1 MTARHERAQLVRL
14 RRQQIASLALAV
26 VSCCLPGLGLALD
39 GGLRLAATATPDHWQ
54 GVDFDRADFDAIR
67 RLVARQYIEPRI
79 DLKRAWVAAA
89 NGALGRLDPSW
100 ELLPRAF
107 VAAQRP
113 GAPETG
119 SPGKAVIP
127 FRCGGRVVAGIVLQQ
142 LPSETR
148 ITMQDDRDSETAW
161 RERAARKRRRQQE
174 LHKAW
179 RQHGF
184 GRRQFDC
191 AMAAAKGRLA
201 KSAGAPS
208 RPRADVTRLWIE
220 AANGLLRSLD
230 PHSMVISRKAWDA
243 ATSRTQDASF
253 EGIGAILTQHGG
265 RILVENPMRGLP
277 AWQAGLRAGDELVS
291 VDEREV
297 VGLQL
302 DAVVQLIRGPRDTEV
317 VLGIRREASS
327 APVKLRIR
335 RARVAMPNVSGEL
348 LPSHPGMAHV
358 RMSGFVQ
365 LSTVDLRAT
374 IRSLAKAAPRG
385 KLSGLILDLRGN
397 GGGLLDQGLE
407 VADMFL
413 THGRIVGIR
422 GRRGMLRAIDD
433 EVHDARRQPGW
444 DIDLPLVVLVD
455 DSSAS
460 AAEIVAAALQ
470 DNGRALVVGTRTFGK
485 GSVQRLVES
494 ASDYYVK
501 LTMWRYQAPSG
512 RSIQANGVTPDIVVG
527 PNPAGPVPRGFR
539 EEDLDGHLAAPT
551 LGKAPPLAPMVGA
564 LLECERRS
572 GRSGQ
577 LLAKAKGGPIRPD
590 YQLLRSADLGRCLAR
605 LQSGR

>member
-1 MTARHERAQLVRL
+1 MVLHQLSP
-14 RRQQIASLALAV
+14 AAETKPSD
-26 VSCCLPGLGLALD
+26 D
-39 GGLRLAATATPDHWQ
+39 G
-54 GVDFDRADFDAIR
+54 
-67 RLVARQYIEPRI
+67 
-79 DLKRAWVAAA
+79 
-89 NGALGRLDPSW
+89 DP
-100 ELLPRAF
+100 EA
-107 VAAQRP
+107 
-113 GAPETG
+113 
-119 SPGKAVIP
+119 
-127 FRCGGRVVAGIVLQQ
+127 
-142 LPSETR
+142 
-148 ITMQDDRDSETAW
+148 AW
-161 RERAARKRRRQQE
+161 RDRAARKRLRQQQ
-174 LHKAW
+174 LQKAW
-179 RQHGF
+179 RQHVF

-191 AMAAAKGRLA
+191 AMATAVGRLMG
-201 KSAGAPS
+201 STGVS
-208 RPRADVTRLWIE
+208 GRPRADATRLWIA

-253 EGIGAILTQHGG
+253 EGIGAILTRHGG

-277 AWQAGLRAGDELVS
+277 AWRAGLRAGDEVIS
-291 VDEREV
+291 VDDRKV
-297 VGLQL
+297 AGLRL
-302 DAVVQLIRGPRDTEV
+302 DAVVQLIRGPRDTEG
-317 VLGIRREASS
+317 VLGVRREASA

-335 RARVAMPNVSGEL
+335 RARVSMPNVSGEL
-348 LPSHPGMAHV
+348 LPSHPGIAHV
-358 RMSGFVQ
+358 RMNGFVQ
-365 LSTVDLRAT
+365 LSTIDLRAT
-374 IRSLAKAAPRG
+374 IRTLAKAAPGG
-385 KLSGLILDLRGN
+385 KLNGLVLDLRGN

-422 GRRGMLRAIDD
+422 GRRGMLRGIDD

-444 DIDLPLVVLVD
+444 DLDLPLVVLVD

-460 AAEIVAAALQ
+460 ATEIVAAALQ

-512 RSIQANGVTPDIVVG
+512 RTIQANGVTPDIVIG
-527 PNPAGPVPRGFR
+527 TNPKGPVRQGFR

-551 LGKAPPLAPMVGA
+551 VRKAPPLAPMVGA

-572 GRSGQ
+572 GRSGL
-577 LLAKAKGGPIRPD
+577 LLAEAKGGRIRPD